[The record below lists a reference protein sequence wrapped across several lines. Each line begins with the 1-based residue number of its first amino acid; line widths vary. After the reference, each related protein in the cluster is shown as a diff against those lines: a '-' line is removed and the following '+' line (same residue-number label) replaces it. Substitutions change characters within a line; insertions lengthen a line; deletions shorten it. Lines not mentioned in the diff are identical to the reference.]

1 MRVARW
7 VGVAAV
13 GLVAVLAAVGCGP
26 AAPVAVVSPT
36 SEPAVSPSD
45 SPSPTPSPTPPPVDP
60 AVVLEACSLATTAT
74 AAATR
79 SFNDQIAALEQAAA
93 RNDQTTMITA
103 AEAINKQFVDL
114 GTQLG
119 QLAQRP
125 VSPELKTV
133 LTDVAAALAQMSS
146 LAYTGTTVDI
156 RKKLLDFAAAFGR
169 ACTPPSPSPSA

>member
-1 MRVARW
+1 MRAARLAGVVAAGLL
-7 VGVAAV
+7 VMLAGVA
-13 GLVAVLAAVGCGP
+13 CGP
-26 AAPVAVVSPT
+26 VPVSVVTPT
-36 SEPAVSPSD
+36 TDPGLSPSET
-45 SPSPTPSPTPPPVDP
+45 PSPTPSPTPPPVDP
-60 AVVLEACSLATTAT
+60 AAVLEACSLASTAT
-74 AAATR
+74 SGATK

-114 GTQLG
+114 GTTLT

-133 LTDVAAALAQMSS
+133 LTDVAAALTQMSS

-156 RKKLLDFAAAFGR
+156 RKKLLDFAAAFTR
-169 ACTPPSPSPSA
+169 TCTPTSPSPTA